1 MIVIIMTKDKSWQVL
16 VDIIIIKSPIFK
28 VLPLLNTWDNTY
40 S

>member
-28 VLPLLNTWDNTY
+28 VLPLLNT
-40 S
+40 